1 MEKLAP
7 GGGLSLSLCVKASL
21 DLCLQLL
28 LIDVM
33 NSKSLA
39 PWRMSNPLLTFGK
52 KQVTTSVFLPSPLT
66 LPFCQ
71 LLDLQLGDTL
81 HWNFTPLIPGNLSVT
96 KQAKPSPYRPLLLA
110 SVTSPSI
117 YDSCGGKCKNSPFLP
132 CLPSVFEGLPFTLHT
147 LIRHWQCPLV
157 EACINSLLWIVSQS
171 LTS

>member
-1 MEKLAP
+1 MVD
-7 GGGLSLSLCVKASL
+7 SLSLCVLRQASTFAYNYYSL
-21 DLCLQLL
+21 TWWIQ
-28 LIDVM
+28 I
-33 NSKSLA
+33 SLA

-157 EACINSLLWIVSQS
+157 EACINSLLWIISQS